1 MKVGDLIK
9 ALQGYEDFDIALAFE
24 KPSSTFPD
32 ITITTNVVVWDVS
45 YSGKKIV
52 LGPRGLEEEQSC
64 EGFYGT

>member
-32 ITITTNVVVWDVS
+32 ITTISNVVIWDVS
-45 YSGKKIV
+45 YSDKQVV
-52 LGPRGLEEEQSC
+52 LGARDLEEE
-64 EGFYGT
+64 

>member
-32 ITITTNVVVWDVS
+32 ITTITNVVIWVFRIQISKWC
-45 YSGKKIV
+45 
-52 LGPRGLEEEQSC
+52 LGRVV
-64 EGFYGT
+64 